1 MARHV
6 VRAGVQAQ
14 PPVFDHNR
22 CGAVLIATE
31 AEQLAIVCRAGG
43 RGGGARQARAASG
56 AWFTASGKPKRRDGT
71 YSVAARRKASKLSA
85 ERLDAMLRSV

>member
-1 MARHV
+1 MSRHSPPSLTTIV
-6 VRAGVQAQ
+6 VVPSSLRLKRNSWRLSAGRV
-14 PPVFDHNR
+14 
-22 CGAVLIATE
+22 
-31 AEQLAIVCRAGG
+31 GG
-43 RGGGARQARAASG
+43 RQARAASG